1 MDDKRDFDWARAA
14 WDRAE
19 DRYAKQISA
28 ANESGRSALQ
38 AALLLN
44 AGASLALLWLLAN
57 TFSAETIPLQKLMYI
72 DRILAAIRYFAVGAF
87 LAGCAA
93 GFSYFMNHIYAESMF
108 RAKYTLNYPY
118 IEDTAASRRLRR
130 LGFFLLLLTTLL
142 VATSL
147 ILFLSGLNSILRLF

>member
-19 DRYAKQISA
+19 GRYAKQISA
-28 ANESGRSALQ
+28 ALESGRSALQ

-57 TFSAETIPLQKLMYI
+57 TFSAETVPLQKLTYI
-72 DRILAAIRYFAVGAF
+72 DRILASVRYFAVGAF
-87 LAGCAA
+87 LAGCAS
-93 GFSYFMNHIYAESMF
+93 GFAYFANHLYAESMF
-108 RAKYTLNYPY
+108 RAKYTLTYPY
-118 IEDTAASRRLRR
+118 IEDTAASSRLRR
-130 LGFFLLLLTTLL
+130 SGFLLLLLTTLL